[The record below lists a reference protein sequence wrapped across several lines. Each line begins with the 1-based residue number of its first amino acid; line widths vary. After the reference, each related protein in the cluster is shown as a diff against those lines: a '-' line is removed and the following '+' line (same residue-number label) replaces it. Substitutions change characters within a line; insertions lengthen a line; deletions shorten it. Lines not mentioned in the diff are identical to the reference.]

1 MAANFFPLTDPDSAA
16 PSTKM
21 SASNASTGNAFNLRE
36 IRESLALA
44 EQLAKASMSKSSRL
58 PSASADANNNHEDL
72 PRAEHDVDGLREA

>member
-1 MAANFFPLTDPDSAA
+1 
-16 PSTKM
+16 M

-72 PRAEHDVDGLREA
+72 PRASSYIPPKQLLLYLVR